1 MVNVAQGNFAVIREM
16 LQSSKIAREFD
27 VRRADS
33 LLKQVPI
40 TDRIFFAGEGSSRI
54 FPGKHAILR
63 ALRLGLPQRFHTST
77 SYEAAELDLKGW
89 TVFGASNSG
98 KTKELIYLF
107 EKLKGDG
114 VPTVGITAAE
124 NTPLEKVADQ
134 TFILS
139 CGMEKAVSASKVVI
153 EQALFLDQL
162 VHRIA
167 GRTIAPHL
175 PKLAKD
181 AEKVL
186 SDDIAPA
193 IVEKGAK
200 AKRIFISGRNDGA
213 AEELTIKAVE
223 MTRKLSIFLEGTMA
237 LHGIEE
243 VMERGDLLLVLDPF
257 EREEERFDRLLRR
270 NLGVEIVAIS
280 DRKTL
285 FPTVPVPRSEFF
297 GSYLQL
303 MAAWNF
309 LVHVGLALGNDL
321 DKPARAR
328 KIGNEA

>member
-1 MVNVAQGNFAVIREM
+1 MNVAQGKYAVIREM
-16 LQSSKIAREFD
+16 LKASKVAGGFD
-27 VRRADS
+27 VPRADAF
-33 LLKQVPI
+33 LRQVPI
-40 TDRIFFAGEGSSRI
+40 TDRILFAGEGSSRI

-63 ALRLGLPQRFHTST
+63 ALRLGLSQRFHTST
-77 SYEAAELDLKGW
+77 CYEAAELDLKGW

-98 KTKELIYLF
+98 RTKELIFLF
-107 EKLKGDG
+107 EKLKTEGI
-114 VPTVGITAAE
+114 PTVGITAAE
-124 NTPLEKVADQ
+124 NTPLEKVADR

-139 CGMEKAVSASKVVI
+139 CGSEKAVSASKVVI
-153 EQALFLDQL
+153 EQALFLDQV

-175 PKLAKD
+175 PQLGRD
-181 AEKVL
+181 AERVL
-186 SDDIAPA
+186 SADIAPE
-193 IVEKGAK
+193 IVEAGAK
-200 AKRIFISGRNDGA
+200 AKRIFIAGRNDGA

-223 MTRKLSIFLEGTMA
+223 MTRKLSVFLEGTMA
-237 LHGIEE
+237 LHGVEE
-243 VMERGDLLLVLDPF
+243 VMEKEDLLLVLDPF

-285 FPTVPVPRSEFF
+285 FPTVSIPHSEFF

-309 LVHVGLALGNDL
+309 LVHIGLALENDL